1 MGRFQNAWN
10 ALRTTTEEEAVN
22 YSASQSSDPDEHLWK
37 KLGTGTSNKGN
48 NLSELTQQQTL
59 DYAHYFY
66 KSNPIAKRIIDLTA
80 EYVIGDG
87 IKYVAEDTAV
97 QEILD
102 AHWTDPTNN
111 WTINQF
117 SRVRDLGLAGELC
130 IPVYVNESN
139 GHVTLGNIDT
149 GMIDV
154 VVENPH
160 NSMKQQMIILKK
172 IAGEPYRRAYKIIDV
187 SNAPVGTK
195 EYGRLVGLNCGEIKG
210 GEFELGDIIEPKQGR
225 SKYKCK
231 VAGAC
236 FFFTINNPMTADRG
250 WSDLLPDM
258 DWIDAHDQFLFSS
271 VEKAIESSKYVL
283 DVTLTGKNEQQIR
296 EWLRTQSAL
305 KPGQRFAHNENVTQ
319 EFKTPDLRLEDSA
332 SLASV
337 LKNHVLAGAG
347 LPPIWFSESLTS
359 RASAPEMTEPAY
371 RHLKMRQKYISYI
384 MSRILRFVLDTA
396 IVYGRLRQDGRY
408 SDRNLASIESAS
420 FYLRMPEVSFRDQRA
435 NAIAIRSIS
444 TALKDATANGFIDME
459 EAERIFKRYLGLT
472 GIDAGKDEPAQKRG
486 VYDIDTTLSEL
497 FQTTT
502 ESTHFNGFTY
512 YTFPDRVK

>member
-1 MGRFQNAWN
+1 MSAIDRVKESWQ
-10 ALRTTTEEEAVN
+10 ALTGSPKTEAISYIGSPE
-22 YSASQSSDPDEHLWK
+22 PDEHLWQPMGAGRK
-37 KLGTGTSNKGN
+37 EK
-48 NLSELTQQQTL
+48 NLPSITQQHAS

-80 EYVIGDG
+80 EYVVGDG
-87 IKYVAEDTAV
+87 IKYVAEDQNV

-117 SRVRDLGLAGELC
+117 SRVRDLGLTGELC
-130 IPVYVNESN
+130 IPVYVNENN

-149 GMIDV
+149 AMIET
-154 VVENPH
+154 VVENPE
-160 NSMKQQMIILKK
+160 NNMKQQLVILRKMPK
-172 IAGEPYRRAYKIIDV
+172 EPYRRAYRIVDV
-187 SNAPVGTK
+187 SSEPFGSK
-195 EYGRLVGLNCGEIKG
+195 EHGRLVGLNTSVVKG
-210 GEFELGDIIEPKQGR
+210 ADFTKGDIIEPTGTGR
-225 SKYKCK
+225 KYKCI
-231 VAGAC
+231 VSGSC
-236 FFFTINNPMTADRG
+236 FFFTINNPMTANRG

-296 EWLRTQSAL
+296 EWLRDQRTL
-305 KPGQRFAHNENVTQ
+305 KPGERFAHNENVTQ

-347 LPPIWFSESLTS
+347 LPPIWFAESLTS

-371 RHLKMRQKYISYI
+371 RHLKMRQKYISYV
-384 MSRILRFVLDTA
+384 MSKILRFTLDQA
-396 IVYGRLRQDGRY
+396 IVHGRLRQDRRR
-408 SDRNLASIESAS
+408 SDTNLANIESAS
-420 FYLRMPEVSFRDQRA
+420 FYLRMPEVSYRDQRA

-444 TALKDATANGFIDME
+444 TALKDGVTNGFMETE
-459 EAERIFKRYLGLT
+459 EASRIFKRYLGLT
-472 GIDAGKDEPAQKRG
+472 GIDSGKDEPREKRG
-486 VYDIDTTLSEL
+486 MYDVDTTLSEL

-502 ESTHFNGFTY
+502 ESMDMDGYTY
-512 YTFPDRVK
+512 YPFKDRVV

>member
-1 MGRFQNAWN
+1 MGVIKRVKESWQS
-10 ALRTTTEEEAVN
+10 LTQKSEAIS
-22 YSASQSSDPDEHLWK
+22 YIGSPEPDEHLWK
-37 KLGTGTSNKGN
+37 PMGANRKAK
-48 NLSELTQQQTL
+48 NLPSVTQQHSI

-87 IKYVAEDTAV
+87 IKYVAEDRNV

-102 AHWTDPTNN
+102 SHWTDPTNN

-117 SRVRDLGLAGELC
+117 SRVRDLGLTGELC
-130 IPVYVNESN
+130 IPVYVNENN

-149 GMIDV
+149 AMIES
-154 VVENPH
+154 VVEHPD
-160 NSMKQQMIILKK
+160 NSMKQQLIILRKFPK
-172 IAGEPYRRAYKIIDV
+172 ESYRRAYRVIDV
-187 SNAPVGTK
+187 SSAPVGDK
-195 EYGRLVGLNCGEIKG
+195 EYGRLVGLNSSMVKG
-210 GEFELGDIIEPKQGR
+210 ADFSKDDLIEPTGIGR
-225 SKYKCK
+225 KYKCLIS
-231 VAGAC
+231 GSC
-236 FFFTINNPMTADRG
+236 FFFTINNPMTANRG

-296 EWLRTQSAL
+296 EWLRNQRAL
-305 KPGQRFAHNENVTQ
+305 KPGERFAHNENVQ
-319 EFKTPDLRLEDSA
+319 MSFQTPDLKLEDSA

-347 LPPIWFSESLTS
+347 LPPIWFAESLTS

-371 RHLKMRQKYISYI
+371 RHLKMRQKYIAH
-384 MSRILRFVLDTA
+384 ILSKIFRFTLDQA
-396 IVYGRLRQDGRY
+396 IIHGRLRQDMR
-408 SDRNLASIESAS
+408 RNDNTLANIESAS

-444 TALKDATANGFIDME
+444 TALKDGVSNNFIETE
-459 EAERIFKRYLGLT
+459 EASRIFKRYLGLT
-472 GIDAGKDEPAQKRG
+472 GVDAGRDEPKEKRG
-486 VYDIDTTLSEL
+486 MYDVDTTLQDL
-497 FQTTT
+497 FQVTT
-502 ESTHFNGFTY
+502 ESEDMNGFTY
-512 YTFPDRVK
+512 YPSLDRIR